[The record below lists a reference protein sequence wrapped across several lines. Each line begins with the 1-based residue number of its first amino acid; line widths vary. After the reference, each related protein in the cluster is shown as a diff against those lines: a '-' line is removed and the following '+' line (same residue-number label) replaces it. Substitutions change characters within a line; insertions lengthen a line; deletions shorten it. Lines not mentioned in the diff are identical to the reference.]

1 MSENRGRIL
10 IADDEEAAR
19 RSLAQIL
26 SEDGYQVSLASN
38 GEEALNLVAQE
49 SPDVLLTDLR
59 MPVMDGHE
67 LLNRVRQG
75 YPDVSVVIMTAHGT
89 IASAVQAV
97 RDGAEEYLTKPI
109 DVEDL
114 ELLIERILKRHRLLA
129 ETKLLR
135 ERVDEK
141 YRFENIIGRSPEMME
156 VYRLI
161 EQVAPTQAS
170 ILITGESGTGKELIA
185 QAIHQRSTRRDAP
198 FVKVSCAA
206 LPETLLESE
215 LFGHERG
222 AFTGALARRAG
233 RFEISAGGTIFLDE
247 IGDIAPAM
255 QVKLLR
261 FLQER
266 QFERVGGNQTLTVD
280 VRVIA
285 ATHRNLQTMIHEGK
299 FRDDLYYRL
308 NVIDIPLP
316 PLRARGQDIPL
327 LVDYFIRRFGA
338 SNDKQVERVS
348 DDALAALMAY
358 HWPGNVRELE
368 HAIERSV
375 ILSRDRVIDLS
386 LFPTLPK
393 TEAPLRHD
401 MAPLVPGASLEE
413 IERDAILRT
422 LEAVGGSTSRAA
434 AILKISARTIQYKLK
449 QYRADGVAVPA
460 APLDIGEV
468 HGLQALDPAARQ
480 LPGPLPAFREDGLI
494 ELRQQSQA
502 PLAVLHEAPAEG
514 APDRGDI
521 LRRWRLLTR
530 GGVRLSGRRPAS
542 IRHRLIAEL
551 VHHGC
556 QFEDSTLV
564 PLLDFLQDLS
574 PAPNQVLPGPLPPIT
589 AALGHGFPP
598 APFDP

>member
-1 MSENRGRIL
+1 
-10 IADDEEAAR
+10 
-19 RSLAQIL
+19 
-26 SEDGYQVSLASN
+26 
-38 GEEALNLVAQE
+38 
-49 SPDVLLTDLR
+49 
-59 MPVMDGHE
+59 
-67 LLNRVRQG
+67 
-75 YPDVSVVIMTAHGT
+75 
-89 IASAVQAV
+89 
-97 RDGAEEYLTKPI
+97 LTKPI

-114 ELLIERILKRHRLLA
+114 ELLIERILKRSRLLA

-141 YRFENIIGRSPEMME
+141 YRFENIVGRSPEMME

-161 EQVAPTQAS
+161 EQVAPSQAS

-233 RFEISAGGTIFLDE
+233 RFEIAAGGTIFLDE

-266 QFERVGGNQTLTVD
+266 QFERLGGNQTLTVD

-285 ATHRNLQTMIHEGK
+285 ATHRELQAMIREGK

-308 NVIDIPLP
+308 NVIEIPLP
-316 PLRARGQDIPL
+316 PLRSRGQDIPL
-327 LVDYFIRRFGA
+327 LVDYFIRRFGT
-338 SNDKQVERVS
+338 SNDKQVDRVA

-368 HAIERSV
+368 HAIERAV

-393 TEAPLRHD
+393 TEAPARHD
-401 MAPLVPGASLEE
+401 SSPLVPGASLEE

-460 APLDIGEV
+460 VERREAAEPEPET
-468 HGLQALDPAARQ
+468 QA
-480 LPGPLPAFREDGLI
+480 
-494 ELRQQSQA
+494 
-502 PLAVLHEAPAEG
+502 
-514 APDRGDI
+514 
-521 LRRWRLLTR
+521 
-530 GGVRLSGRRPAS
+530 
-542 IRHRLIAEL
+542 
-551 VHHGC
+551 
-556 QFEDSTLV
+556 
-564 PLLDFLQDLS
+564 
-574 PAPNQVLPGPLPPIT
+574 
-589 AALGHGFPP
+589 
-598 APFDP
+598 